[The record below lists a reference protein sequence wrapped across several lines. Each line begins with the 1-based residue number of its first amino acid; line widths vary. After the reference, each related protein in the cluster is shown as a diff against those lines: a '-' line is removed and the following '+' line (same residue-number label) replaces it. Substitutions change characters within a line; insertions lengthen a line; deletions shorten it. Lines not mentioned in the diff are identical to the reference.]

1 MGFLG
6 LVAKLVRVG
15 MFDVTVSMAEGFENH
30 TDSASNSFFSNYHLG
45 YGNSSGGGNWFYY
58 N

>member
-1 MGFLG
+1 MMGFLG

-45 YGNSSGGGNWFYY
+45 YGNSSGGGN
-58 N
+58 